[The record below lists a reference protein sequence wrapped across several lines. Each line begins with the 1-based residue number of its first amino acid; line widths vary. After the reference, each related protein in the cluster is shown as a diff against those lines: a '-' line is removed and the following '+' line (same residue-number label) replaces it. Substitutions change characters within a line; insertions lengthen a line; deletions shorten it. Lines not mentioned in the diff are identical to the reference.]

1 MKQRKW
7 LTLIIAFVLSMLS
20 LNACS
25 FSVQVLSTPI
35 SSPPTITITPVP
47 PTPVPTTAVPPLP
60 TPASEVISIDTIDRL
75 TIYKSFG
82 EGEALRSVAFSPDG
96 TILASA
102 GGNNEDFAIWLWEVS
117 SGESLGTFDGHS
129 GIVWGLAFSPDGQM
143 LVSVSSDA
151 TAKVWDWRAGTL
163 IKSLDFPGEVVSVS
177 FSPDGQSLAVGG
189 VDEPVAEIRN
199 AAIWTFSVGSW
210 DPLMKFPE
218 YWNIPAIVYSPDG
231 SVLVGGGTSRNVQVW
246 RASHGVTLFTLNHA
260 HQVSSIAMSPDGS
273 TAATGTC
280 AATVES
286 AECTQGAVWLWNL
299 TTGRLIDRLTGFPDI
314 AERVAFSVDGSL
326 LIVGLR
332 NGTFRG
338 YATSDYQSVLEAISP
353 AGMGALV
360 FSPDGRL
367 LATGGADGEIH
378 LWRVGP

>member
-1 MKQRKW
+1 
-7 LTLIIAFVLSMLS
+7 
-20 LNACS
+20 
-25 FSVQVLSTPI
+25 
-35 SSPPTITITPVP
+35 
-47 PTPVPTTAVPPLP
+47 
-60 TPASEVISIDTIDRL
+60 
-75 TIYKSFG
+75 
-82 EGEALRSVAFSPDG
+82 VAFSPDG
-96 TILASA
+96 SVLASA
-102 GGNNEDFAIWLWEVS
+102 AGNTQDFSIRLWEVA
-117 SGESLGTFDGHS
+117 SGESIGTLDGHT
-129 GIVWGLAFSPDGQM
+129 GIVWALTFSPDGQM

-151 TAKVWDWRAGTL
+151 TAKVWDWRAVTL

-189 VDEPVAEIRN
+189 VDEPAAEIRN
-199 AAIWTFSVGSW
+199 AAVWTFSVGSW

-286 AECTQGAVWLWNL
+286 AECTLGAVWLWDL
-299 TTGRLIDRLTGFPDI
+299 TTGRLIDRLTGLPDI
-314 AERVAFSVDGSL
+314 VERVAFSVDGSL
-326 LIVGLR
+326 LMAGFR

-338 YATSDYQSVLEAISP
+338 YATSDYQSVIEAVSP

-367 LATGGADGEIH
+367 LATGGANGEIH
-378 LWRVGP
+378 LWRVEP

>member
-1 MKQRKW
+1 MKWRKW
-7 LTLIIAFVLSMLS
+7 SILITAFGLSMLT

-35 SSPPTITITPVP
+35 SSPPTMTVTPVPSTPVP
-47 PTPVPTTAVPPLP
+47 PTAVPASP
-60 TPASEVISIDTIDRL
+60 TPAPPVIGVDTIDRL
-75 TIYKSFG
+75 ALFTSFG
-82 EGEALRSVAFSPDG
+82 EGETLRSLAFSPDG
-96 TILASA
+96 TVLASA
-102 GGNNEDFAIWLWEVS
+102 AGNTEDFAIRLWEVA
-117 SGESLGTFDGHS
+117 SGESLGTLDGHT

-143 LVSVSSDA
+143 LVSASSDA
-151 TAKVWDWRAGTL
+151 TARVWDWRSGTL
-163 IKSLDFPGEVVSVS
+163 LKSLEFPDQVISVT
-177 FSPDGQSLAVGG
+177 FSPDGQTLAVGG
-189 VDEPVAEIRN
+189 VDEPLNEIRN

-210 DPLMKFPE
+210 DSLMKFPE

-280 AATVES
+280 AATLES

-299 TTGRLIDRLTGFPDI
+299 TTGRLIDRLTGLPDI
-314 AERVAFSVDGSL
+314 VERVAFSVDGSL

-332 NGTFRG
+332 NGTFRA

-353 AGMGALV
+353 SGIGALV

-367 LATGGADGEIH
+367 LATGGANGEIH
-378 LWRVGP
+378 LWRVEP